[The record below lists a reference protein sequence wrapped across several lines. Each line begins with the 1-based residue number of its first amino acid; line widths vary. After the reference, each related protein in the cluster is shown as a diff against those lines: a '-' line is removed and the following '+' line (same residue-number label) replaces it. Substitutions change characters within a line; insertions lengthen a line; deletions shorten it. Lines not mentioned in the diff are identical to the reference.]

1 MPGEYRPARRRAQ
14 TWCGRLLHACFGFVP
29 ESTLKRVQPAGQLPT
44 ALMPIT
50 SDTRGVS
57 TMPICIPRTFE
68 LSSRSIFLLVGNI
81 PDVHTPLKSLGWSDR
96 KRLGLAGRPGP
107 PAITK
112 PGRRQTLAHRLRLSH
127 SCHARFF
134 DETFTLLNLK
144 QPKMPKWSRLP
155 LVKRKGDPAVRIR
168 RKAPS

>member
-1 MPGEYRPARRRAQ
+1 MGRGMPGEYRPARRRAQ
-14 TWCGRLLHACFGFVP
+14 TWCGRLPHACFGFVP

-81 PDVHTPLKSLGWSDR
+81 PDVHTPLNRSVGRIANAWGWRGDPVLRQSPSPGGDR
-96 KRLGLAGRPGP
+96 PSRTGFVSPIRVMRASSM
-107 PAITK
+107 
-112 PGRRQTLAHRLRLSH
+112 RLSLY
-127 SCHARFF
+127 SISNTPRCP
-134 DETFTLLNLK
+134 NG
-144 QPKMPKWSRLP
+144 
-155 LVKRKGDPAVRIR
+155 VGC
-168 RKAPS
+168 PS